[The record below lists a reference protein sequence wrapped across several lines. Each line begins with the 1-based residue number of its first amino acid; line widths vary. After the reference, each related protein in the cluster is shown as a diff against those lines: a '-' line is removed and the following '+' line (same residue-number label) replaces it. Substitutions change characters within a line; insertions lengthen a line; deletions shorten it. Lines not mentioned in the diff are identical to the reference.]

1 MKRSTED
8 HPIKNKNTNSKT
20 TFEWIWSSSPRMRK
34 TFDIKST
41 RLQDHYQA
49 SSHSHRLFLCHHQ
62 HSSSE
67 AHRHNNSQQWFRAF
81 RDHWMSSSMLTVTIN
96 SSISGDY
103 HKSTQEKTQKLNKSC
118 SSLAFEDPR
127 LMTLADRCL
136 GGGQYTVYY
145 FGGLSILQW
154 TRSASSCKWINL
166 LWSLWTGQSNRD
178 HPLMTR
184 ENFEWPRTKC
194 VCVLLVVDDDHL

>member
-1 MKRSTED
+1 MIQS
-8 HPIKNKNTNSKT
+8 
-20 TFEWIWSSSPRMRK
+20 
-34 TFDIKST
+34 
-41 RLQDHYQA
+41 
-49 SSHSHRLFLCHHQ
+49 
-62 HSSSE
+62 
-67 AHRHNNSQQWFRAF
+67 F

-96 SSISGDY
+96 SSISGEY
-103 HKSTQEKTQKLNKSC
+103 TRKKHRNLQLNKSC

-184 ENFEWPRTKC
+184 ENLEWPRTKC
-194 VCVLLVVDDDHL
+194 VCVLLVVDDDHLLQSLSLCLEWTYLVHLFRG

>member
-1 MKRSTED
+1 MIQS
-8 HPIKNKNTNSKT
+8 
-20 TFEWIWSSSPRMRK
+20 
-34 TFDIKST
+34 
-41 RLQDHYQA
+41 
-49 SSHSHRLFLCHHQ
+49 
-62 HSSSE
+62 
-67 AHRHNNSQQWFRAF
+67 F

-103 HKSTQEKTQKLNKSC
+103 HKSTQEKTQKLTIEQKLLIAGFWRC
-118 SSLAFEDPR
+118 PPDDTGWSLPW
-127 LMTLADRCL
+127 
-136 GGGQYTVYY
+136 GGQYTVYY

-184 ENFEWPRTKC
+184 ENLEWPRTKC
-194 VCVLLVVDDDHL
+194 VCVLLVVDDDHLLQSLSLCIEWTYLVHLFRG

>member
-1 MKRSTED
+1 M
-8 HPIKNKNTNSKT
+8 
-20 TFEWIWSSSPRMRK
+20 
-34 TFDIKST
+34 
-41 RLQDHYQA
+41 
-49 SSHSHRLFLCHHQ
+49 
-62 HSSSE
+62 
-67 AHRHNNSQQWFRAF
+67 
-81 RDHWMSSSMLTVTIN
+81 
-96 SSISGDY
+96 
-103 HKSTQEKTQKLNKSC
+103 NKSC
-118 SSLAFEDPR
+118 SLLAFEDPR

-184 ENFEWPRTKC
+184 ENLEWPRTKC
-194 VCVLLVVDDDHL
+194 VYLSSLLWMMTTYYSLSLFVHRMDILGKPFSRLKQYCQWWSSIDLHVIHTRLTYGDTTQQPTVSHGHTLQTNHTIHQIP